1 MTIVVSNILLWIL
14 VLFQSL
20 VLIGLVRAVHLLQ
33 MRSSSGAGASS
44 AVARP
49 SIVGKQ
55 APDFDVSDVNGGA
68 INLSAFSER
77 VVALLFVSP
86 SCRSCGWTLAD
97 MSALGERARE
107 NLVVICRADENAC
120 RELGETYH
128 LLPSL
133 VVDEDLELSRLFDVD
148 AVPTAVVIDESG
160 KVRSYGHPM
169 RTAELIDLMDVGK
182 PHASLADVGERR

>member
-68 INLSAFSER
+68 INLSAFSE
-77 VVALLFVSP
+77 P

-182 PHASLADVGERR
+182 PHAPLADVGDRR